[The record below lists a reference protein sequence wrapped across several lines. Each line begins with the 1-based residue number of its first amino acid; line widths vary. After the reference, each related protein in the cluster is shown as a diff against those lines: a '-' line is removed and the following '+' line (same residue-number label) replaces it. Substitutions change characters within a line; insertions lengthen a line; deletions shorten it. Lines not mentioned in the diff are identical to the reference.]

1 MIEILLSIQNCGDKL
16 IIGQEKLCQKI
27 NALTLDTFPRTLLLL
42 GEYGS
47 GKHTL
52 VNYIGDRFKCE
63 IEDISK
69 NLSLEY
75 IEVINQRVTPM
86 IYLIDAKEL
95 TVKNENVI
103 LKFLEEPLKNSFIVV
118 LSENKYSIIPTILN
132 RCQIWE
138 LETYEDNY
146 LMSFITNPS
155 IDVDTLLKVANTP
168 GKVIEYQSYPIKDM
182 IALAQKIFVNIG
194 RANISNTLTPRLI
207 LLKRDYA
214 NINSFTSIN
223 GRLYNNYHTINNDLG
238 YFKIGQNQHLS
249 SSSDMTLQEE
259 QDIINQLENGVY
271 Y

>member
-1 MIEILLSIQNCGDKL
+1 M

-27 NALTLDTFPRTLLLL
+27 NSLTLDTFPRTLLLL

-86 IYLIDAKEL
+86 IYLIDSKEL

-103 LKFLEEPLKNSFIVV
+103 LKFLEEPLKNAFIVV
-118 LSENKYSIIPTILN
+118 LSDSKYSIIPTILN
-132 RCQIWE
+132 RCHIWE
-138 LETYEDNY
+138 LDTYEHNY
-146 LMSFITNPS
+146 LRSFVNDSSTN
-155 IDVDTLLKVANTP
+155 VDTLLKVANTP
-168 GKVIEYQSYPIKDM
+168 GKVIEYQSYPISDM

-194 RANISNTLTPRLI
+194 RANISNTLTLSKSLAFKNEKDKFDVNLFFDI
-207 LLKRDYA
+207 LLLISREMCEDK
-214 NINSFTSIN
+214 SVLSIDRYLLTDKLN
-223 GRLYNNYHTINNDLG
+223 NNKYIFNVDKKALFENYLIELKFLTIGGR
-238 YFKIGQNQHLS
+238 
-249 SSSDMTLQEE
+249 
-259 QDIINQLENGVY
+259 
-271 Y
+271 